1 MREVQQAVESAPP
14 QKKEEEE
21 EKNKALF
28 VCGRPRFYPC
38 VAERC
43 LALQISALTWTDT
56 GGLCWPCSLC
66 LRPLRSAMQIHP
78 NERAAEAESAGDGGG
93 WGEMGG
99 RKGNKGR
106 MKCKEA
112 NEEMYVA
119 VVREGR
125 K

>member
-1 MREVQQAVESAPP
+1 
-14 QKKEEEE
+14 
-21 EKNKALF
+21 
-28 VCGRPRFYPC
+28 
-38 VAERC
+38 
-43 LALQISALTWTDT
+43 
-56 GGLCWPCSLC
+56 
-66 LRPLRSAMQIHP
+66 MQIHP
-78 NERAAEAESAGDGGG
+78 NERAAEAESAGDGGVVEGGG